1 MQLFPILQK
10 EFSFKM
16 YLPRYSEKDIQLEDF
31 EICVMELK
39 LRENVVGEFCFC
51 FSSLNRIN
59 KSQGVPAI
67 EGRIRCSGV
76 EWKWWK
82 RAFAY
87 PRVLHPGWLYDF
99 HTQGVEL
106 PRTQKMEMGRQMWRN
121 KIEIQLRFLSR
132 LFGECIMIFFL
143 EGGRGLVGKTENHES
158 GPESCD
164 RAPKNGVSFNLPI
177 DVLCTKM
184 TMCVA
189 FWDSPLPIIASPCH
203 LCDILCELFRAFYH
217 FLVNNML

>member
-132 LFGECIMIFFL
+132 LFGECIMIFFWREEEDWWERRKIMKVDPSL
-143 EGGRGLVGKTENHES
+143 AI
-158 GPESCD
+158 
-164 RAPKNGVSFNLPI
+164 APL
-177 DVLCTKM
+177 KM
-184 TMCVA
+184 EWALIFPSTFFARKWRCV
-189 FWDSPLPIIASPCH
+189 W
-203 LCDILCELFRAFYH
+203 H
-217 FLVNNML
+217 FETLHCP